1 MDVGERDTVQALM
14 QALAV
19 PDDLPRIV
27 LINGQHAT
35 ETSVLTDGDIV
46 SVFPTIDRR
55 LLTEGAMN
63 AVRRHVSWPRGMGR
77 LHNPSCRRG

>member
-1 MDVGERDTVQALM
+1 VTVTVRLFATFRDCLPQHAMRSGLQMDVAERDTVQALM

-46 SVFPTIDRR
+46 SVFPPLIGGCSSRE
-55 LLTEGAMN
+55 L
-63 AVRRHVSWPRGMGR
+63 
-77 LHNPSCRRG
+77 